1 MSQMFFTELHLKRA
15 RRYFREQ
22 LGRIDKVV
30 FPQGGASLMDEALT
44 PNQAENA
51 IIRALESR
59 LHKGTVRGNL
69 IAYLLAYCPG
79 YTRSELED
87 LKTERELF
95 AKIAENRDIIKR
107 NIEEMER

>member
-1 MSQMFFTELHLKRA
+1 MSQIFFTELHLKKA
-15 RRYFREQ
+15 RLHFQEQ

-30 FPQGGASLMDEALT
+30 FPLVGTSFKDEALT

-107 NIEEMER
+107 KIKEMER